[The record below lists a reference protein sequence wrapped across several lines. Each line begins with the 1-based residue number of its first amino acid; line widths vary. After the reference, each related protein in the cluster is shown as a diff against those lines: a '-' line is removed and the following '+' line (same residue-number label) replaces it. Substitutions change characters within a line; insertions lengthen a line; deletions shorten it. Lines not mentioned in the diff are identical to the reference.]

1 MQGKRES
8 YLTFVIICYNKDY
21 QNALQNI
28 HSILKSRIPFEY
40 EILAVYNRCGIYDK
54 EAEENFN
61 SEIKQL
67 KKVKSLILATPQNQY
82 YCRYCALKFIESKY
96 VWFIDGDDSIL
107 KIPRKFKNLDYDVVC
122 FNAKT
127 LDDGQWCFGPKREI
141 TNPCYDSISRTINFT
156 LWNKWIKTDILKGY
170 IASNEKI
177 VSGEDSLYCIYSL
190 LKAKSIKYFDDILY
204 SYSKPLQL
212 YSPNVM
218 NIERFEYLLT
228 GNNYLLNE
236 LKNNISEQEIK
247 NFGYDILEINELAWY
262 LRAIENFKEIEELKE
277 ASKFLSSNFSSEKLI
292 AAFER
297 LPIEYHYLIKRLEY
311 NGIKIEY

>member
-1 MQGKRES
+1 MQGKTP

-21 QNALQNI
+21 QNALKNI
-28 HSILKSRIPFEY
+28 HSILKSHIPFEY
-40 EILAVYNRCGIYDK
+40 EILAVYNRSGDFQK
-54 EAEENFN
+54 EAESKFFE
-61 SEIKQL
+61 EIKKL
-67 KKVKSLILATPQNQY
+67 KNTHSLLITDAKNQY
-82 YCRYCALKFIESKY
+82 FCRSSALKFINSKY
-96 VWFIDGDDSIL
+96 TWFVDGDDSIL
-107 KIPRKFKNLDYDVVC
+107 KIPRKFKNLDYDIVC

-127 LDDGQWCFGPKREI
+127 SDGGQWCFGPKREI
-141 TNPCYDSISRTINFT
+141 TNPCYDSVSRTINFT

-190 LKAKSIKYFDDILY
+190 LNAKSIKYFDDILY

-212 YSPNVM
+212 YSPNAM

-228 GNNYLLNE
+228 GNNHLLNE

-247 NFGYDILEINELAWY
+247 DFGYDILEINELAWY
-262 LRAIENFKEIEELKE
+262 LRAIENFKEIEEIKK
-277 ASKFLSSNFSSEKLI
+277 ASKFLLSNFSSKKLI

-297 LPIEYHYLIKRLEY
+297 LPLEYHYLIKRLEY